1 MNTHAT
7 DEPSQRAVSELHL
20 GRAWRPDAIRELV
33 KQKTSAG
40 RKPAFLFLGKHEAG
54 LLREHLGTNFGP
66 ESVRS
71 LRNLYYQGMEVIE
84 LDWST
89 TVSEDFEIM
98 DSVQKGM
105 RSRGY
110 NPGPLITDPSGVATV
125 HSEDTVPHL
134 HGILREALAGR
145 V

>member
-1 MNTHAT
+1 MNTHDT

-84 LDWST
+84 LDTPSFLRTAGMKRILNFRSDRGRTPRWKDLSHHSFWS
-89 TVSEDFEIM
+89 
-98 DSVQKGM
+98 
-105 RSRGY
+105 
-110 NPGPLITDPSGVATV
+110 L
-125 HSEDTVPHL
+125 
-134 HGILREALAGR
+134 AL
-145 V
+145 